1 LVSEND
7 LGLALDFVRT
17 GAAGSVEGIFGPASL
32 TWRIDREAVIFLGA
46 GRALLLQLAHPWVA
60 AAIVE
65 HSRTFA
71 DPIGRFH
78 RTFDVVFTMVFGSLD
93 QALAAAQH
101 LHQRHAMIVGLLP
114 EAIGLFDEGSLY
126 RANEVSALR
135 WVHATLVETAL
146 MVHDLILPALTVDE
160 RERYWAE
167 SRLFGALFGLM
178 PADLPADWASF
189 VTYNETMVQSD
200 ILSVGTAARDVA
212 EQIFS
217 GARTWLRPPRWYQTL
232 TVQMLPE
239 RLRMGF
245 GFPFDEHERRA
256 ADRALAWIRSVY
268 PALPTRLRTV
278 GPYQEAQARLQGRSQ
293 LDWATRWLNWVW
305 IGRPLMGSCS
315 DDRAASRARSAP
327 ESFEKRRSGPMR
339 RRSH

>member
-7 LGLALDFVRT
+7 LESALGFVRA

-60 AAIVE
+60 AAIAE

-93 QALAAAQH
+93 QALGAAQH
-101 LHQRHAMIVGLLP
+101 LHRRHAMIAGLLP
-114 EAIGLFDEGSLY
+114 ETIGPFEKGSPY

-146 MVHDLILPALTVDE
+146 MAHNLILPALTVDE
-160 RERYWAE
+160 CERHWIE
-167 SRLFGALFGLM
+167 SRLFGALFGIA
-178 PADLPADWASF
+178 PTDLPADWASF
-189 VTYNETMVQSD
+189 VAYNEAMAQSD
-200 ILSVGTAARDVA
+200 ILSVSTAARDVA

-217 GARTWLRPPRWYQTL
+217 GGRTWLRPPSWYRAL
-232 TVQMLPE
+232 SVQMLPE
-239 RLRMGF
+239 RLRVGF
-245 GFPFDEHERRA
+245 GFPFDEHERRVA
-256 ADRALAWIRSVY
+256 ERALEWIRRAY
-268 PALPTRLRTV
+268 PTLPTRLRTV
-278 GPYQEAQARLQGRSQ
+278 GPYQEAQARLQGKPQ
-293 LDWATRWLNWVW
+293 LDWATRWLNRVW
-305 IGRPLMGSCS
+305 IGRPRMDG
-315 DDRAASRARSAP
+315 
-327 ESFEKRRSGPMR
+327 E
-339 RRSH
+339 